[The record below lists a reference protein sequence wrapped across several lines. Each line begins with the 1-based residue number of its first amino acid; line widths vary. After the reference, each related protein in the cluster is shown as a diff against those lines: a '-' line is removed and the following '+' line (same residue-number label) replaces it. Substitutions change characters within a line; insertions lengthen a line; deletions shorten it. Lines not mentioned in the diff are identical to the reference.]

1 MERALDLTAR
11 IARLEAVE
19 AIRQLKAR
27 YFHSCDGKNP
37 DAMRDC
43 FVAGPVDIDYG
54 ALGRF
59 TDRDGLVNLFTQ
71 LGCHPHIVEMHHGA
85 NPDITIIDA
94 DHARGTWSLH
104 YQQIDTVKQT
114 VTQLGAL
121 YHDAY
126 RREDGA
132 WKISATRCV
141 VTSCAV
147 LSIQEGVPRVLRA
160 GAA

>member
-1 MERALDLTAR
+1 MTDIAGR

-43 FVAGPVDIDYG
+43 FAPGPVDIDYG

-59 TDRDGLVNLFTQ
+59 TDRDALVRLFTE

-94 DHARGTWSLH
+94 DHARATWSLH

-114 VTQLGAL
+114 VTQLGAF
-121 YHDAY
+121 YDDEY
-126 RREDGA
+126 RRVDGA
-132 WKISATRCV
+132 WKISATRCK

-147 LSIQEGVPRVLRA
+147 LSIVDGMPRVLQA
-160 GAA
+160 GA

>member
-1 MERALDLTAR
+1 MTDFTER

-27 YFHSCDGKNP
+27 YFHSCDSKNP
-37 DAMRDC
+37 AGMRAC

-59 TDRDGLVNLFTQ
+59 TDRDALVQLFTQ

-85 NPDITIIDA
+85 NPDITIIDS
-94 DHARGTWSLH
+94 DNARGTWSLH

-114 VTQLGAL
+114 VTQFGAC
-121 YHDAY
+121 YDDAY
-126 RREDGA
+126 RREDGV
-132 WKISATRCV
+132 WKISATRCQ

-147 LSIQEGVPRVLRA
+147 LSIADGVPRVLHA
-160 GAA
+160 GAG